1 MAVDGTWKINLQTP
15 MGARPVTMRL
25 AAAGDALSGAMVGTA
40 GETAIFDAST
50 DGTAVKWSVTFA
62 GAMGE
67 MKLDFAGAVNADAIA
82 GTVQFGGFG
91 SGTFEGS
98 RG

>member
-1 MAVDGTWKINLQTP
+1 MAIDGTWTLKLQTP
-15 MGARPVTMRL
+15 MGERPVTVRL
-25 AAAGDALSGAMVGTA
+25 AAAGDSLTGAMMGTA
-40 GETAIFDAST
+40 GETAIFDSST
-50 DGTAVKWSVTFA
+50 DGTAVKWSVMFT

-91 SGTFEGS
+91 TGTFDGS
-98 RG
+98 RA

>member
-1 MAVDGTWKINLQTP
+1 MTIDGTWNLKLQTP
-15 MGARPVTMRL
+15 MGERPVVLRL
-25 AAAGDALSGAMVGTA
+25 AAAGATLTGAMVGQA
-40 GETAIFDAST
+40 GETPLM
-50 DGTAVKWSVTFA
+50 DGSVDGRKAAWSVMFS

-67 MKLDFAGAVNADAIA
+67 MKLDFEGTLDGDALG

-91 SGTFEGS
+91 TGTFDGT

>member
-1 MAVDGTWKINLQTP
+1 MVIDGTWNLKLQTP
-15 MGARPVTMRL
+15 MGERSVVLRL
-25 AAAGDALSGAMVGTA
+25 AAAGATLTGAMVGQA
-40 GETAIFDAST
+40 GETPLL
-50 DGTAVKWSVTFA
+50 DGSVDGEKAAWSVMFS

-67 MKLDFAGAVNADAIA
+67 MKLDFEGTVDGDTLG

-91 SGTFEGS
+91 TGTFDGT